1 MCDCY
6 GKCRK
11 HLTDLTILQLP
22 KPLQTNMLKLS
33 LWVFSWIRREPC
45 SIQREV
51 LNRAAKKRSILD
63 HDTVDLLELYDHL
76 DRIAKKRTGPA
87 TISVSEFFTLMK
99 YPQSTRNFLNDRRVP
114 LNDIQAL
121 RKRVSK

>member
-1 MCDCY
+1 MSQIFN
-6 GKCRK
+6 R
-11 HLTDLTILQLP
+11 LTILQLP
-22 KPLQTNMLKLS
+22 KPLQTKMFKLS
-33 LWVFSWIRREPC
+33 LLVFSWIRREPC

-51 LNRAAKKRSILD
+51 LNRAAKKRSVLD

>member
-1 MCDCY
+1 
-6 GKCRK
+6 
-11 HLTDLTILQLP
+11 
-22 KPLQTNMLKLS
+22 MLKLS
-33 LWVFSWIRREPC
+33 LWVFSWIRSEPC

-51 LNRAAKKRSILD
+51 LNRAAKKRSVLD
-63 HDTVDLLELYDHL
+63 LDTVDLLELYDHL
-76 DRIAKKRTGPA
+76 DRIARKRTGTA

>member
-1 MCDCY
+1 
-6 GKCRK
+6 
-11 HLTDLTILQLP
+11 
-22 KPLQTNMLKLS
+22 MLKFS

-51 LNRAAKKRSILD
+51 LNRAAKKRSVLD
-63 HDTVDLLELYDHL
+63 LDTVDLLELYDHL
-76 DRIAKKRTGPA
+76 DRIATKKRTGTA

>member
-51 LNRAAKKRSILD
+51 LNRAAKKRSVLD

-76 DRIAKKRTGPA
+76 DRIAKKRTGTA

>member
-1 MCDCY
+1 MSQTFN
-6 GKCRK
+6 R
-11 HLTDLTILQLP
+11 LTILHLP
-22 KPLQTNMLKLS
+22 KPLQTKMLKLS

-51 LNRAAKKRSILD
+51 LNRAAKKRSVLD
-63 HDTVDLLELYDHL
+63 HDTIDLLELYDHL
-76 DRIAKKRTGPA
+76 DRIAKKRTGTA